1 MFYQV
6 RHILR
11 LCRRQSVFQNKRFN
25 HSSAANGTVIKAN
38 REKTEQN
45 DDFNTLL
52 QNYKDKIT
60 FNSYLD
66 HEKLELGYFKYY
78 LKTIKR
84 AKRTQTK
91 DYQDRSLPP
100 IPVSLKYYL
109 DKDRLLNEEKTNSK
123 DSEPDKAFQLPF
135 GTTTQVEIKE
145 DEIKP
150 EEKPETQTFSEEKL
164 EYDRSGLKKWMINY
178 EHFDDTKVLASD
190 DDEDSIEEW
199 GTMYGTPNPSAG
211 ISNVQCGG
219 CGALLHCN
227 DPAIPGY
234 LPSEIFLDRDN
245 HELKTMECQRCHFL
259 KEYNIALDVSVQ
271 PEEYEKLL
279 QSIRYVKSL
288 VLLMVDLLDFP
299 CSIWPGIVD
308 IIGPDRPLIVVGN
321 KVDLLPGDSEGY
333 LKRIKQCLVT
343 EISKTKLAEA
353 NIRYVALISAKTGY
367 GVEDLISAMFK
378 YWLGKGDVFLVGCT
392 NVGKSSLFN
401 ALLQSDYCK
410 VHAVDIVK
418 RATVS
423 RWPGTTLNLLKFPIN
438 RPSGWKIYERTR
450 RLKTETKLMK
460 VEREIR
466 KAQTEG
472 MPRNET
478 PTLIG
483 HIGRSFSN
491 NQEYNDAFGKNQEKQ
506 KLMVLDEKN
515 ELFSQSKWLYD
526 TPGVIHPDQVLS
538 LLSTEE
544 LLLTIPKQL
553 IKPQTYYLQKRE
565 TIFIGG
571 LARIDHVD
579 SLHPCRFTI
588 FCSESLPITVTKT
601 EDADEVYEKFVGTE
615 LFAAP
620 CGGAERL
627 KNWPGLK
634 RKEDLLVFE
643 GEGPKWCCG
652 DVVLSSVAW
661 VGVTAKTGVVCKV
674 AAWTPEARGIHQR
687 YPSVLPYS
695 VNLKGKRVRDTPA
708 YMIGNVYSGDA

>member
-1 MFYQV
+1 MIYQV

-11 LCRRQSVFQNKRFN
+11 LCRRQSVFQNKLFN
-25 HSSAANGTVIKAN
+25 HSSAANGTEIKVK
-38 REKTEQN
+38 REKTTQN

-60 FNSYLD
+60 FSSYLD

-84 AKRTQTK
+84 AKRTQIK
-91 DYQDRSLPP
+91 DHQDKSLPP

-109 DKDRLLNEEKTNSK
+109 DKDRLLNEEKSSRK
-123 DSEPDKAFQLPF
+123 DLESDKAFQLPF
-135 GTTTQVEIKE
+135 GTTTHVEIKE

-150 EEKPETQTFSEEKL
+150 TEKPEAQIFSEEKS

-178 EHFDDTKVLASD
+178 EHFDDTKVTGSD

-199 GTMYGTPNPSAG
+199 GAMYGTPDPSAG

-234 LPSEIFLDRDN
+234 LPSEIFIDRDN
-245 HELKTMECQRCHFL
+245 HELKSMECQRCHFL

-299 CSIWPGIVD
+299 CSIWPGVVD
-308 IIGPDRPLIVVGN
+308 IIGPDRPLIIVGN

-333 LKRIKQCLVT
+333 LKRIKQCLLT

-353 NIRYVALISAKTGY
+353 NIRHVALISAKTGY

-410 VHAVDIVK
+410 VHALDIVK
-418 RATVS
+418 RAT
-423 RWPGTTLNLLKFPIN
+423 
-438 RPSGWKIYERTR
+438 
-450 RLKTETKLMK
+450 
-460 VEREIR
+460 
-466 KAQTEG
+466 
-472 MPRNET
+472 
-478 PTLIG
+478 
-483 HIGRSFSN
+483 
-491 NQEYNDAFGKNQEKQ
+491 EKQ
-506 KLMVLDEKN
+506 RLMVLDEKN
-515 ELFSQSKWLYD
+515 ELFSQSKWFYD

-544 LLLTIPKQL
+544 LLITIPKQV
-553 IKPQTYYLQKRE
+553 IKPQTYYLQKGE

-579 SLHPCRFTI
+579 CSHPCRFTI

-620 CGGAERL
+620 CGGAVRL

-643 GEGPKWCCG
+643 GEGPKSCCG

-661 VGVTAKTGVVCKV
+661 VGVTAKAGVVCKV
-674 AAWTPEARGIHQR
+674 AAWTPEGRGIHQR